1 MSTFDVT
8 LFFPSYDALR
18 GLSIEWQDAETM
30 CDNAARSCA
39 SLRRFHVSRCVI
51 VWLAAPRRHREESTI
66 SNVQGNTQG
75 LKPNQLRRI
84 EKLYS
89 RRISPQQ
96 IVTPEFARQLS
107 ELSHET
113 RRQIGALI
121 DRKGYVEFVVVGDAR
136 RIEWPDLK
144 RTRVGEDRFRGLRA
158 VHTHLRGEELTQDD
172 LNDLALLRLDLMVA
186 VDVDGRDGLPGR
198 IRAAHLLPTTAE
210 EVNGGD
216 GTSDNETAY
225 AFLEAPVASQL
236 DVNFLELINSLE
248 EEIARNRRA
257 GRRATAR
264 DRAILVGVT
273 SGSVSWAEE
282 SMAELRELA
291 ASAGVV
297 VFNEIIQRRQ
307 AVDPRTVLGKGKLDE
322 LIVRALR
329 LGVDMIVFDQELSPA
344 QVRSLSE
351 ATDLKIIDRPQ
362 LILDIFAQR
371 AQTRD
376 GKIQVELAQLKYM
389 LPRLI
394 AGQDSAFSRLAG
406 GIGGRGPGE
415 TKLETDRRRVRD
427 RINRL
432 DKEIDVQRERRQQR
446 RKNRTRKELPIISIV
461 GYTNAGKSTLLN
473 TLTASVVHA
482 EQRMFAT
489 LDPTSRRLRLPRE
502 QEVIINDTVGFIRDL
517 PPDLIAAFRAT
528 LEEIDDSNLLI
539 HLVDASNARWEQQ
552 LESVERILSD
562 LGHANLPALVAFN
575 KSDLVAPDELEAI
588 MRHARAAGRECLAVS
603 AMNANTLRPL
613 IERAGEI
620 LARDLTHDEA
630 ARREV
635 SEEVKAD
642 DGVIH
647 QITDVI
653 Q

>member
-1 MSTFDVT
+1 MRT
-8 LFFPSYDALR
+8 R
-18 GLSIEWQDAETM
+18 GGI
-30 CDNAARSCA
+30 
-39 SLRRFHVSRCVI
+39 
-51 VWLAAPRRHREESTI
+51 I

-89 RRISPQQ
+89 RRIPPQQ
-96 IVTPEFARQLS
+96 VVTPEFARQLS

-121 DRKGYVEFVVVGDAR
+121 DRKGYVESVVVGDAR

-144 RTRVGEDRFRGLRA
+144 RTRVGEGRFRGLRA

-186 VDVDGRDGLPGR
+186 VDVDDRTGLPGKVR
-198 IRAAHLLPTTAE
+198 GAHLLPTTAE
-210 EVNGGD
+210 QVSEDEAADVHD
-216 GTSDNETAY
+216 AAY
-225 AFLEAPVASQL
+225 TFFEAPAASQL
-236 DVNFLELINSLE
+236 DVDFVELIESLE
-248 EEIARNRRA
+248 EEMVRNRRA

-273 SGSVSWAEE
+273 TNSLSEAEE

-291 ASAGVV
+291 ASAGLVV
-297 VFNEIIQRRQ
+297 MNETIQRRQ
-307 AVDPRTVLGKGKLDE
+307 AIDPRTVLGRGKLDE

-329 LGVDMIVFDQELSPA
+329 LGADLLIFDRELSPA
-344 QVRSLSE
+344 QVRAISE
-351 ATDLKIIDRPQ
+351 ATDLKVIDRAQ

-371 AQTRD
+371 AQTSE
-376 GKIQVELAQLKYM
+376 GKIQVELAQLRYM

-415 TKLETDRRRVRD
+415 SKLETDRRRVRD

-432 DKEIDVQRERRQQR
+432 EKEIEHQRLRRQQR
-446 RKNRTRKELPIISIV
+446 RKERTRRGLPIISIV

-473 TLTASVVHA
+473 TLTSSEVLA

-502 QEVIINDTVGFIRDL
+502 QEVIVNDTVGFIRDL

-528 LEEIDDSNLLI
+528 LEEIDDSDLLI
-539 HLVDASNARWEQQ
+539 HLVDASNPRSPQQ
-552 LESVERILSD
+552 LESVERILND
-562 LGHANLPALVAFN
+562 LGHTDIPRLVVFN
-575 KSDLVAPDELEAI
+575 KSDLLSNEDLDSLLRQACAVG
-588 MRHARAAGRECLAVS
+588 GRECIAVS
-603 AMNANTLRPL
+603 ALKPETLRPL
-613 IERAGEI
+613 LERAGAI
-620 LARDLTHDEA
+620 LARDLTRDEGG
-630 ARREV
+630 RRAGAGNSHAFEDTEDSPDGGRDGGDAEHA
-635 SEEVKAD
+635 SEAVAS
-642 DGVIH
+642 
-647 QITDVI
+647 
-653 Q
+653 